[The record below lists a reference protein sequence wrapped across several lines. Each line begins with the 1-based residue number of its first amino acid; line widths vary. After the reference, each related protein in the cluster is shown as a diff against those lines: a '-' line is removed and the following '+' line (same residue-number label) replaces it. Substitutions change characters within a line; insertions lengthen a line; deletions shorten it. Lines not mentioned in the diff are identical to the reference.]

1 MATTRRPQ
9 RRSRLTLLL
18 LVLVSVTLLTLDAR
32 SFGPLAGV
40 RSAVGS
46 VLAPVGDVA
55 DTVTR
60 PVRDAWN
67 GAFSGDELRAEN
79 ERLAAR
85 VAELEQGEAD
95 AAVARRELE
104 QLAAD
109 LDLDAVVGL
118 DTVVARVI
126 SAGVGNF
133 DAGLQIDRG
142 SDAGIAVG
150 MPVVGGTGLVGR
162 VAAVTPGRSTIEL
175 VSDPDFRVGVRV
187 AGGRGLGVV
196 AGQGDQTQALATG
209 FDRNLPLAEGDL
221 LVTAG
226 TARSLF
232 PADLAVGRVT
242 RVAAD
247 AVGLEREA
255 TVELVAPISNLRY
268 VTVLLW
274 EAPE

>member
-1 MATTRRPQ
+1 MAATRRPQ

-18 LVLVSVTLLTLDAR
+18 LVLLSVTLLTLDAR
-32 SFGPLAGV
+32 GSGPLSGL
-40 RSAVGS
+40 RSAVGG

-67 GAFSGDELRAEN
+67 GAFSGDDLRIEN
-79 ERLAAR
+79 EQLAAR

-118 DTVVARVI
+118 ESVVARVI
-126 SAGVGNF
+126 SAGAGNF
-133 DAGLQIDRG
+133 DPGLQIDRG

-162 VAAVTPGRSTIEL
+162 VTAVSSGRSTIQL
-175 VSDPDFRVGVRV
+175 ASDPDFRVGVRV

-196 AGQGDQTQALATG
+196 AGQGNENQALATG
-209 FDRNLPLAEGDL
+209 FDRNVALAEGDL

-226 TARSLF
+226 TTRSLF
-232 PADLAVGRVT
+232 PPDLAVGRVT
-242 RVAAD
+242 RVVAD

-255 TVELVAPISNLRY
+255 TVELVARASDLRY

-274 EAPE
+274 EAPK